1 MKTIGSLSL
10 ATALLVGTMAMAQ
23 TPPPDDSGSGNSNSD
38 ITQNNA
44 PANNTPSK
52 ATDASDAPPQSV
64 AQACHKQASDK
75 QLTGD
80 AKTSFMKDC
89 KQGKTTRSGN

>member
-10 ATALLVGTMAMAQ
+10 AAALLAGTMAMAQ
-23 TPPPDDSGSGNSNSD
+23 TPPNDSGNGNSNSD
-38 ITQNNA
+38 IMQNNA
-44 PANNTPSK
+44 PANNTPST
-52 ATDASDAPPQSV
+52 ATDESNATPQSV